1 VFFSPKNLILPIK
14 STIFNKNTYIMTFL
28 AISLLVFGISILFFT
43 ILAIIWWRKFGKDLF
58 SSLKTL
64 KNMEN
69 QQNMLGNMGNL
80 GNLEEFYKNMGNFG
94 GQMGN
99 FNSRM
104 SDFAKKMGDFSKKV
118 GKK

>member
-1 VFFSPKNLILPIK
+1 
-14 STIFNKNTYIMTFL
+14 MTFL
-28 AISLLVFGISILFFT
+28 AISLLVFGISILFLT
-43 ILAIIWWRKFGKDLF
+43 ILSIIWWRKFGKDLF
-58 SSLKTL
+58 STL
-64 KNMEN
+64 KNLKTMGNQPNIME
-69 QQNMLGNMGNL
+69 NMGNL

-104 SDFAKKMGDFSKKV
+104 SDFAKKMGDFTKKT

>member
-1 VFFSPKNLILPIK
+1 
-14 STIFNKNTYIMTFL
+14 MTFL

-58 SSLKTL
+58 STL
-64 KNMEN
+64 KN
-69 QQNMLGNMGNL
+69 LKNMGNQPNMMGNF

-99 FNSRM
+99 FNLRM
-104 SDFAKKMGDFSKKV
+104 SDFAKKIDNLKKKTSK
-118 GKK
+118 